1 MTDEIEILQMN
12 IKHFEGLLRLTQDED
27 KRLQVEKLLAETK
40 AELRSTLRSPLP
52 RR

>member
-1 MTDEIEILQMN
+1 MTDQIEILQMN

-27 KRLQVEKLLAETK
+27 KRLQVEKLLAEAK
-40 AELRSTLRSPLP
+40 AELRSTLKPSPP